1 LIFVSSLALA
11 CVFGICKLLVVNF
24 AFLVSVFT
32 WYLLLFAHAR
42 VASFQFLAY
51 PLWGF
56 ACLGVAVSVP
66 AWLDVTFAADF
77 ILLIVLLSGSMFP

>member
-1 LIFVSSLALA
+1 MQAPGGSLWLT
-11 CVFGICKLLVVNF
+11 L
-24 AFLVSVFT
+24 FLDPAFT
-32 WYLLLFAHAR
+32 WYLSLFAHAR
-42 VASFQFLAY
+42 VASFQFLAC

-56 ACLGVAVSVP
+56 ACLRVVVSVP